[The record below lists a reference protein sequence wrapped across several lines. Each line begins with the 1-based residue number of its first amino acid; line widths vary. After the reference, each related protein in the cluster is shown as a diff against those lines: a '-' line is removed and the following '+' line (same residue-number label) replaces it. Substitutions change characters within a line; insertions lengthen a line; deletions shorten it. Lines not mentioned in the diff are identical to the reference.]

1 MISQAIIDAIG
12 GFLCLLIALALFT
25 IHIVSSKKKK
35 PWIVLPEPLRWSLAV
50 TGFLFMVRGVG
61 LSAAET
67 PISGQHI
74 PPLALLTTLSLATT
88 VCGLAIWIVGAH
100 FPVGVWDRFA
110 FAFKREREDPG
121 LIPLVMAPDDVPRAA
136 EAIGIKVMTPPA
148 RLSNPE

>member
-1 MISQAIIDAIG
+1 MISQAMIDAVG
-12 GFLCLLIALALFT
+12 GLLCLLIALALFT

-61 LSAAET
+61 LSAADT

-88 VCGLAIWIVGAH
+88 VCGLAVWIVGAH
-100 FPVGVWDRFA
+100 FPGGVWDRFA

-121 LIPLVMAPDDVPRAA
+121 LVPLVLSSDTVAKVA
-136 EAIGIKVMTPPA
+136 EAQGITVFVPPKDA
-148 RLSNPE
+148 QPVD